1 MLERPPRCRVPDDEN
16 AGAGEA
22 RTHVAEEV
30 AHALDGVT
38 IALPARKRLID
49 GLPPERCHT
58 LDWAAVQHPV
68 VAFAEACVL
77 VDRDPR
83 ITECDLCS
91 LDCAAQ
97 IGREDRR
104 EPVVPP
110 SLAEFGREPS
120 TFLGQLA
127 GQPPR

>member
-30 AHALDGVT
+30 AHALDGVAIT
-38 IALPARKRLID
+38 FPARKRLID

-77 VDRDPR
+77 
-83 ITECDLCS
+83 
-91 LDCAAQ
+91 AK
-97 IGREDRR
+97 
-104 EPVVPP
+104 VVPEVVDVPTRMALSTKVLRKLARGAIDPIVTDEPKMP
-110 SLAEFGREPS
+110 S
-120 TFLGQLA
+120 
-127 GQPPR
+127 PR